1 MENRETNMRF
11 GSNDTNRLKENQIS
25 SNSQTKI
32 IEDNNILHNFNNIN
46 SNLDISA
53 ESVKPETQSKDINQ
67 KNSNFDLHDLVKL

>member
-1 MENRETNMRF
+1 MENRETNMWF

-53 ESVKPETQSKDINQ
+53 ESVKPETQSKHMN
-67 KNSNFDLHDLVKL
+67 

>member
-25 SNSQTKI
+25 SNSRTKI
-32 IEDNNILHNFNNIN
+32 IEDKNILHNFNNIN

-53 ESVKPETQSKDINQ
+53 ESVKPETQSKHMN
-67 KNSNFDLHDLVKL
+67 

>member
-25 SNSQTKI
+25 SNSRTKI
-32 IEDNNILHNFNNIN
+32 IEDKNILHNFNNIN

-53 ESVKPETQSKDINQ
+53 ESVKPETQSKHIN
-67 KNSNFDLHDLVKL
+67 

>member
-1 MENRETNMRF
+1 MENRETNMWF

-32 IEDNNILHNFNNIN
+32 IEDNNILQNFNNIN

-53 ESVKPETQSKDINQ
+53 ESVKPETQSKDIN
-67 KNSNFDLHDLVKL
+67 

>member
-25 SNSQTKI
+25 SNSRTKI
-32 IEDNNILHNFNNIN
+32 IEDKNILHNFNNIN

-53 ESVKPETQSKDINQ
+53 ESVKPETQSKDIN
-67 KNSNFDLHDLVKL
+67 

>member
-53 ESVKPETQSKDINQ
+53 ESVKPETQSKDIN
-67 KNSNFDLHDLVKL
+67 

>member
-1 MENRETNMRF
+1 MENRETNMWF

-46 SNLDISA
+46 SDLDISA
-53 ESVKPETQSKDINQ
+53 ESVKPETQSKDIN
-67 KNSNFDLHDLVKL
+67 

>member
-1 MENRETNMRF
+1 MENRETNMWF

-53 ESVKPETQSKDINQ
+53 ESVKPETQSKDIN
-67 KNSNFDLHDLVKL
+67 

>member
-1 MENRETNMRF
+1 MENRETNMWF

-53 ESVKPETQSKDINQ
+53 ESVKPETQSKHIN
-67 KNSNFDLHDLVKL
+67 

>member
-1 MENRETNMRF
+1 MENRETNMWF
-11 GSNDTNRLKENQIS
+11 GSNDANRLKENQIS

-53 ESVKPETQSKDINQ
+53 ESVKPETQSKDIN
-67 KNSNFDLHDLVKL
+67 